1 MQGIKVDSSG
11 LNNYLKSNLKNGF
24 LKKKKKKK
32 TAMHNCLLLVFYYFI
47 IIISIN
53 NLI

>member
-11 LNNYLKSNLKNGF
+11 LNNYLKSNFKNGF
-24 LKKKKKKK
+24 LEKKKQCII
-32 TAMHNCLLLVFYYFI
+32 AYCLLLVFYYFI